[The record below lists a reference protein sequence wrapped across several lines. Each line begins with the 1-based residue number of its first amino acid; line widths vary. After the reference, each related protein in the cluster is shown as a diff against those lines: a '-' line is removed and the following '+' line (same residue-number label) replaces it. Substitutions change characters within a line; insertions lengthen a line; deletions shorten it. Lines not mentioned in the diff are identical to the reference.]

1 MFFLAIPQLALPPLA
16 SSMKRLLTL
25 VLVFTSMVTVHAD
38 WTTDYKAALVQAKAQ
53 NKLVL
58 LDFTGSDWCGYCK
71 LLEKDALSQQAF
83 KDFAEANYVLVRV
96 DFPRQTTLP
105 DDLKQQNDALKSQF
119 HVHIYPTLVVLN
131 GDGVEVG
138 RQEGYYPGT
147 TAESEIAR
155 LKKINGK

>member
-1 MFFLAIPQLALPPLA
+1 MKTFLALAFVF
-16 SSMKRLLTL
+16 SSMI
-25 VLVFTSMVTVHAD
+25 MVHAE

-71 LLEKDALSQQAF
+71 LLEKDALSQQKF
-83 KDFAEANYVLVRV
+83 KDFADATYILVRV
-96 DFPRQTTLP
+96 DFPRQTPLP
-105 DDLKQQNDALKSQF
+105 DDLRQQNEGLKSQF
-119 HVHIYPTLVVLN
+119 KVHIYPTLIVLD
-131 GDGVEVG
+131 GDGNEVG

-155 LKKINGK
+155 LKKISKS

>member
-1 MFFLAIPQLALPPLA
+1 MRILVSLAIIIV
-16 SSMKRLLTL
+16 SMLC
-25 VLVFTSMVTVHAD
+25 VHAD
-38 WTTDYKAALVQAKAQ
+38 WTTDYKAALVEAKAQ

-83 KDFAEANYVLVRV
+83 KDFAEATYVLVRV

-105 DDLKQQNDALKSQF
+105 DDLKKQNDDLKSQF

-131 GDGVEVG
+131 GDGDEIG

-147 TAESEIAR
+147 TADSEIAR
-155 LKKINGK
+155 LKKINKR